1 MSKAIVILYRVRYN
15 KNVVK
20 EQKKKPKPKGKE
32 EFIMKKELN
41 EFVYNDGE
49 VFVGATK
56 AGTMVFDPEQP
67 AWVFTLAV
75 DGAEPVSYD
84 DDLEWALDELRDD
97 LLSDEEWTFEHDG
110 EEYRAE
116 FDDPD
121 GMVLRF
127 TDSQDNFL
135 GTLSAGTSEEQNELR
150 VMLTLGVDPF
160 EEGWEDGLNNALV
173 PEGWGDDRI
182 IKMWSKTDKS
192 WEREFSTTWD
202 GAQIAVDL
210 IEELGGI
217 EPKDGKL
224 IPNHGDFV
232 FPNPDEDEKAYDE
245 AYRAASEE
253 LMTYYDSLSLTEVAD
268 EIANITGKSA
278 RVYYWVEEN

>member
-1 MSKAIVILYRVRYN
+1 M
-15 KNVVK
+15 K
-20 EQKKKPKPKGKE
+20 ETLG
-32 EFIMKKELN
+32 EFAYVN
-41 EFVYNDGE
+41 GE
-49 VFVGATK
+49 VFVGSTK

-97 LLSDEEWTFEHDG
+97 LLSDEDWTFEHDG
-110 EEYRAE
+110 EEYEVE
-116 FDDPD
+116 FDDLS

-127 TDSQDNFL
+127 TDSQNNFL

-160 EEGWEDGLNNALV
+160 EEGWEDGNNNCLV

-182 IKMWSKTDKS
+182 VKMRSETDRSWS
-192 WEREFSTTWD
+192 REFSDTWE

-217 EPKDGKL
+217 EPEDGKL
-224 IPNHGDFV
+224 IPNHGDFA
-232 FPNPDEDEKAYDE
+232 FPNHDEDEEAYDE

-268 EIANITGKSA
+268 EIADIAGKSA
-278 RVYYWVEEN
+278 RVYYWVEEK

>member
-1 MSKAIVILYRVRYN
+1 MR
-15 KNVVK
+15 
-20 EQKKKPKPKGKE
+20 
-32 EFIMKKELN
+32 KELN
-41 EFVYNDGE
+41 GFIYNDGE
-49 VFVGATK
+49 VFAGSTK
-56 AGTMVFDPEQP
+56 AGTMVYDPEQP

-97 LLSDEEWTFEHDG
+97 LLSDEDWTFEHDG
-110 EEYRAE
+110 EEYEVE
-116 FDDPD
+116 FDDLS

-127 TDSQDNFL
+127 TDSQNNFL

-160 EEGWEDGLNNALV
+160 EEGWEDGKGNAVV

-182 IKMWSKTDKS
+182 VKMRSETDRS
-192 WEREFSTTWD
+192 WEREFSDTWE
-202 GAQIAVDL
+202 GAQIAVAL

-217 EPKDGKL
+217 NPEDGEL
-224 IPNHGDFV
+224 IPEHGKFS
-232 FPNPDEDEKAYDE
+232 FPDPDEDEEGYEE

-253 LMTYYDSLSLTEVAD
+253 LTTYYYNLSLTEVAD
-268 EIANITGKSA
+268 EIADIAGKSA
-278 RVYYWVEEN
+278 QVYYWVEEK

>member
-1 MSKAIVILYRVRYN
+1 MR
-15 KNVVK
+15 
-20 EQKKKPKPKGKE
+20 
-32 EFIMKKELN
+32 KELN
-41 EFVYNDGE
+41 GFIYNDGE
-49 VFVGATK
+49 VFAGSTK
-56 AGTMVFDPEQP
+56 VGTMVYDAEQP

-84 DDLEWALDELRDD
+84 DDLDQALDELRDD
-97 LLSDEEWTFEHDG
+97 LLSDEEWTFTHDG
-110 EEYRAE
+110 EEYEVE

-121 GMVLRF
+121 GMILRF
-127 TDSQDNFL
+127 TDDENNFL
-135 GTLSAGTSEEQNELR
+135 GTLSAGTSEEQDEIR
-150 VMLTLGVDPF
+150 VMLTLGFDPF

-192 WEREFSTTWD
+192 WKREFSTTWD

-245 AYRAASEE
+245 AYRAASKE
-253 LMTYYDSLSLTEVAD
+253 LLTYYGSLSLTEVAD
-268 EIANITGKSA
+268 AIVAIAGNSA
-278 RVYYWVEEN
+278 RLSYWVKED

>member
-1 MSKAIVILYRVRYN
+1 MQVTL
-15 KNVVK
+15 
-20 EQKKKPKPKGKE
+20 G
-32 EFIMKKELN
+32 EFTY
-41 EFVYNDGE
+41 VDGE
-49 VFVGATK
+49 VFVGSTK
-56 AGTMVFDPEQP
+56 AGTMVYDAKQP

-84 DDLEWALDELRDD
+84 DDLEWALDNLRDD
-97 LLSDEEWTFEHDG
+97 LLSYEEWTFTHDG
-110 EEYRAE
+110 EEYEVE

-127 TDSQDNFL
+127 TDDKNNFL
-135 GTLSAGTSEEQNELR
+135 GTLSAGTSEEQDEIR

-160 EEGWEDGLNNALV
+160 EKGWEDGNGNNALV
-173 PEGWGDDRI
+173 SEGWGDNRI
-182 IKMWSKTDKS
+182 IEMWSKTDKS

-224 IPNHGDFV
+224 IPDHGDFV

-245 AYRAASEE
+245 AYRAASKE
-253 LMTYYDSLSLTEVAD
+253 LLTYYGSLSLTEVAD
-268 EIANITGKSA
+268 AIVAIAGNSA
-278 RVYYWVEEN
+278 SLYYWVEED

>member
-1 MSKAIVILYRVRYN
+1 
-15 KNVVK
+15 
-20 EQKKKPKPKGKE
+20 
-32 EFIMKKELN
+32 MKKELN
-41 EFVYNDGE
+41 EFTYEDGE
-49 VFVGATK
+49 VFVGFTK
-56 AGTMVFDPEQP
+56 AGTMVYDEGQP

-84 DDLEWALDELRDD
+84 DDLDLALDELRDD
-97 LLSDEEWTFEHDG
+97 LLSEDYWTFEHDG
-110 EEYRAE
+110 EEYHAE

-135 GTLSAGTSEEQNELR
+135 GTLSAGTSEEQNEIR

-160 EEGWEDGLNNALV
+160 EEGWEDGKNNGLE

-182 IKMWSKTDKS
+182 VKMRSETDRS
-192 WEREFSTTWD
+192 WKREFSD
-202 GAQIAVDL
+202 AREGAQIAVAL

-217 EPKDGKL
+217 NPEDGEL
-224 IPNHGDFV
+224 IPEHGKFG
-232 FPNPDEDEKAYDE
+232 FPDLDEDEEAYNE

-268 EIANITGKSA
+268 EIANIAGKSA

>member
-1 MSKAIVILYRVRYN
+1 M
-15 KNVVK
+15 K
-20 EQKKKPKPKGKE
+20 ETLG
-32 EFIMKKELN
+32 EFAY
-41 EFVYNDGE
+41 VDGE
-49 VFVGATK
+49 VFVGSTK

-84 DDLEWALDELRDD
+84 DDLEWALDQLRDD
-97 LLSDEEWTFEHDG
+97 LLSAEEWTFEHGG
-110 EEYRAE
+110 EEYRVE
-116 FDDPD
+116 FDDLS

-127 TDSQDNFL
+127 TDSQNNFL
-135 GTLSAGTSEEQNELR
+135 GTLSAGTSEEQYELR

-160 EEGWEDGLNNALV
+160 EEGWEDGNNNGIV

-182 IKMWSKTDKS
+182 VKMRSETDRS
-192 WEREFSTTWD
+192 WDREFSDTWE
-202 GAQIAVDL
+202 GAQIAVAL

-217 EPKDGKL
+217 NPEDGEL
-224 IPNHGDFV
+224 IPEHGKFG
-232 FPNPDEDEKAYDE
+232 FPDPDEDEEAYNE

-268 EIANITGKSA
+268 EIANIAGKSA
-278 RVYYWVEEN
+278 RVYYGVEEN

>member
-1 MSKAIVILYRVRYN
+1 M
-15 KNVVK
+15 K
-20 EQKKKPKPKGKE
+20 ETLG
-32 EFIMKKELN
+32 EFAY
-41 EFVYNDGE
+41 VDGE
-49 VFVGATK
+49 VFVGSTK

-110 EEYRAE
+110 EKYEVE
-116 FDDPD
+116 FDDLS

-127 TDSQDNFL
+127 TDSQNNFL
-135 GTLSAGTSEEQNELR
+135 GTLSAGTSEEQSELR

-160 EEGWEDGLNNALV
+160 EEGWEDGNNNCLV

-182 IKMWSKTDKS
+182 VKMRSETDRS
-192 WEREFSTTWD
+192 WGREFSDTWE

-217 EPKDGKL
+217 EPEDGKL
-224 IPNHGDFV
+224 IPNHGDFT
-232 FPNPDEDEKAYDE
+232 FPNPDEDEEAYDE

-268 EIANITGKSA
+268 EIADIAGKSA

>member
-1 MSKAIVILYRVRYN
+1 
-15 KNVVK
+15 
-20 EQKKKPKPKGKE
+20 
-32 EFIMKKELN
+32 MKKTLD
-41 EFVYNDGE
+41 EFTYEDGE
-49 VFVGATK
+49 VFVGSTK
-56 AGTMVFDPEQP
+56 AGTMVYNSEQP

-75 DGAEPVSYD
+75 DGAKPVSYD
-84 DDLEWALDELRDD
+84 DDLEWALDNLRED
-97 LLSDEEWTFEHDG
+97 LLSDEDWTFEHDG
-110 EEYRAE
+110 EEYYVE

-127 TDSQDNFL
+127 TDDENNFL

-160 EEGWEDGLNNALV
+160 EEGWEDGKGNNGLV

-182 IKMWSKTDKS
+182 FKMWSHTDQS
-192 WEREFSTTWD
+192 WKREFSTTWD

-217 EPKDGKL
+217 KPEDGKR

-232 FPNPDEDEKAYDE
+232 FPNPDEDEEAYNKAY
-245 AYRAASEE
+245 RSASEE

-268 EIANITGKSA
+268 EIADIAGKSA
-278 RVYYWVEEN
+278 QVYYWVKEK

>member
-1 MSKAIVILYRVRYN
+1 
-15 KNVVK
+15 
-20 EQKKKPKPKGKE
+20 
-32 EFIMKKELN
+32 MKKELN

-110 EEYRAE
+110 EKYEVE
-116 FDDPD
+116 FDDLS

-127 TDSQDNFL
+127 TDSQNNFL

-160 EEGWEDGLNNALV
+160 EEGWEDGNNNGLV

-182 IKMWSKTDKS
+182 VKMRSETDRS
-192 WEREFSTTWD
+192 WDREFSDTWE

-217 EPKDGKL
+217 ESKDGKL

-232 FPNPDEDEKAYDE
+232 FPNPDEDEKAYNE
-245 AYRAASEE
+245 AYRAASKE
-253 LMTYYDSLSLTEVAD
+253 LLTYYGSLSLTEVAD
-268 EIANITGKSA
+268 AIVAIAGNSA
-278 RVYYWVEEN
+278 SLYYWVEED